1 MNARLFCD
9 NVDVLRT
16 VDMLKEIRA
25 NRCLNDLVSDPS
37 IVFN

>member
-1 MNARLFCD
+1 MNVPLFCD

-16 VDMLKEIRA
+16 VDVLKEIRA

-37 IVFN
+37 TGFY